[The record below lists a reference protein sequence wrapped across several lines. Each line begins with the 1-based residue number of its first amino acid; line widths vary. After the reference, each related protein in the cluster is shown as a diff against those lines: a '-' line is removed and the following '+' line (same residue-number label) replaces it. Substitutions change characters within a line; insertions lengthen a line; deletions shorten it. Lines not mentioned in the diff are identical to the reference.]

1 LSPEIFFM
9 QNEFNIAVIIPA
21 HNEEEAIVKVL
32 AEIPQGLNPTVIVV
46 DNNSND
52 KTAQVAAQNGAI
64 VLTETQQGYG
74 YACLKGIDYL
84 QKHSDLKTDIVVFLD
99 GDYSDY
105 PEKMVD
111 LIQPIV
117 DNQAHLVIGSR
128 ALGQQEKGA
137 MTLPQRFG
145 NWLATRL
152 IYFFYKKRFTDLG
165 PFRAIDYNSLLGLNM
180 QDKTYGWTVEMQIK
194 AVKQGL
200 KCTEIPVN
208 YRRRVGIS
216 KISGTIKGVL
226 GAGYKIITTIFKY
239 R

>member
-1 LSPEIFFM
+1 M
-9 QNEFNIAVIIPA
+9 QNKYQIAVIIPA
-21 HNEEEAIVKVL
+21 HNEEKAIVKVL
-32 AEIPQGLNPTVIVV
+32 AEIPQVLNPIVIVV

-52 KTAQVAAQNGAI
+52 QTAQVAAQNGAI
-64 VLTETQQGYG
+64 VLTEPKQGYG

-84 QKHSDLKTDIVVFLD
+84 QKQANLKIDIVVFLD

-105 PEKMVD
+105 PAKMID
-111 LIQPIV
+111 LIQPII
-117 DNQAHLVIGSR
+117 DHQADLVIGSR
-128 ALGQQEKGA
+128 ALGRQETGA
-137 MTLPQRFG
+137 MTIPQRFG

-165 PFRAIDYNSLLGLNM
+165 PFRAIGYKALLSLDM

-194 AVKQGL
+194 GVKQGL
-200 KCTEIPVN
+200 KCTEIAVD
-208 YRRRVGIS
+208 YRRRIGIS